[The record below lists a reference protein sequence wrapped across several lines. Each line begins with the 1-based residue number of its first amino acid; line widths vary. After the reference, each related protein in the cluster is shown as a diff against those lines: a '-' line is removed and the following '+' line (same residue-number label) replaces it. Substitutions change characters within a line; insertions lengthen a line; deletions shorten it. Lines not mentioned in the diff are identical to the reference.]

1 MVTIFFFLYS
11 FKFVMFSCL
20 KTNPLLCLACIHACV
35 VMLISGNFIYNLCAC
50 SSNLQIWTSSNVPNA
65 QGPPDFLGEYPSQD
79 VSTPAQE
86 SNSDAKSKPLA
97 SETKSGGRKELPV
110 VTALP
115 NIVSAV
121 SHILLMVYIQ
131 FSAGPFYYNHTH
143 SRPNSRL
150 ANFSTLWHGI

>member
-1 MVTIFFFLYS
+1 
-11 FKFVMFSCL
+11 MFSCL
-20 KTNPLLCLACIHACV
+20 KKNPLLCLACIHACV

-65 QGPPDFLGEYPSQD
+65 QGPPD

-86 SNSDAKSKPLA
+86 SNSDATSKPLA

-115 NIVSAV
+115 NMVSAV
-121 SHILLMVYIQ
+121 SQILLMVYIQ